1 MKDLIFKLL
10 VWLLTLPLLVVVVA
24 FALFHDQ
31 SVSITFNPFGA
42 AISVPLYL
50 PVLIA
55 MAFGFMIGT
64 ILTWAAGLRVK
75 AEKRA
80 LVKKIAA
87 LEKDLTLKKTYTPAP
102 QQRHDYA
109 RTPLPLLQRHIP

>member
-1 MKDLIFKLL
+1 MKDLVFKIL
-10 VWLLTLPLLVVVVA
+10 VWVLTLPLLLAVVA
-24 FALFHDQ
+24 FALFHYQ
-31 SVSITFNPFGA
+31 TVSITLNPFGGT
-42 AISVPLYL
+42 ITVPLYL

-55 MAFGFMIGT
+55 MAFGFVIGT
-64 ILTWAAGLRVK
+64 VLTWAAGLRVR

-80 LVKKIAA
+80 LQKKISA
-87 LEKDLTLKKTYTPAP
+87 LEKELALKKAPTPI